1 MMIGKIEII
10 THTTVR
16 AIRPWPNNVR
26 RTGTMAR
33 IGMAWMA
40 TA

>member
-1 MMIGKIEII
+1 MMIGKMAMI

-16 AIRPWPNNVR
+16 AIRPWPKSVR
-26 RTGTMAR
+26 STGTMAR
-33 IGMAWMA
+33 IGMACRA